1 MSKCILI
8 VIDSLGVGEAPDAE
22 NYGDIGAN
30 TFGNVAKAN
39 GQLDLP
45 TFEKLGFGAITN
57 INGLKD
63 EVTCSIVG
71 KLAES
76 SKGNDSTTGHWEIG
90 GLITQKDF
98 SVFPKGFPSE
108 LIDKISSESGYEF
121 IGNYHASGTEIINE
135 LGEEHLRSGKLILY
149 TSGDS
154 VFQIAAHEDILP
166 VNELYKI
173 CKISREYC
181 NEYNIGRVIARPF
194 IGEKDNFQRTY
205 DRKDFGITPPGETIL
220 SQLFKYGK
228 NSLGIGKI
236 SDLFGDEFLSNSIH
250 TEGDK
255 NGLEILINE
264 YEDNSYDFYFINLVD
279 LDMLYGH
286 REDPAGYYEGLKIID
301 DGLDKLMSV
310 LNDEDI
316 IIITGD
322 HGTDPTD
329 GKTDHSREYVPFI
342 IYKNNLKPKYIGEGD
357 TFSDIAA
364 TISDIYEIENI
375 FPGKSSANHLSWLI
389 ETKC

>member
-22 NYGDIGAN
+22 SYGDIGVN

-108 LIDKISSESGYEF
+108 LIDKISLESGYEF

-329 GKTDHSREYVPFI
+329 GKTDHSREYVPFV
-342 IYKNNLKPKYIGEGD
+342 IYKKNLNPKYIGEGN
-357 TFSDIAA
+357 TFSDIAS

-375 FPGKSSANHLSWLI
+375 FPGKSSANHLS
-389 ETKC
+389 

>member
-22 NYGDIGAN
+22 SYGDIGAN

-39 GQLDLP
+39 GELYLP

-57 INGLKD
+57 IHGLED

-121 IGNYHASGTEIINE
+121 IGNYHASGTEIMNE

-329 GKTDHSREYVPFI
+329 GKTDHSREYVPFV
-342 IYKNNLKPKYIGEGD
+342 IYKKNLNPKYIGEGN
-357 TFSDIAA
+357 TFSDIAS

>member
-22 NYGDIGAN
+22 SYGDIGVN

-108 LIDKISSESGYEF
+108 LIDRISSESGYEF

-264 YEDNSYDFYFINLVD
+264 YENNSYDFYFINLVD

-286 REDPAGYYEGLKIID
+286 REDPTGYYEGLKIID

-329 GKTDHSREYVPFI
+329 GKTDHSREYVPFV
-342 IYKNNLKPKYIGEGD
+342 IYKKNLNPKYIGEGN
-357 TFSDIAA
+357 TFSDIAS

-375 FPGKSSANHLSWLI
+375 FPGKSSANHLS
-389 ETKC
+389 

>member
-39 GQLDLP
+39 GQLNLP

-90 GLITQKDF
+90 GLITQRDF

-108 LIDKISSESGYEF
+108 LIDKISSETGHEF

-135 LGEEHLRSGKLILY
+135 LGEEHLSSGKLILY

-154 VFQIAAHEDILP
+154 VFQIAAHEKILS
-166 VNELYKI
+166 VNDLYKI

-181 NEYNIGRVIARPF
+181 NEYNIGRVIAVSYTHLTLP
-194 IGEKDNFQRTY
+194 
-205 DRKDFGITPPGETIL
+205 TIL
-220 SQLFKYGK
+220 
-228 NSLGIGKI
+228 
-236 SDLFGDEFLSNSIH
+236 
-250 TEGDK
+250 
-255 NGLEILINE
+255 
-264 YEDNSYDFYFINLVD
+264 LV
-279 LDMLYGH
+279 
-286 REDPAGYYEGLKIID
+286 
-301 DGLDKLMSV
+301 
-310 LNDEDI
+310 
-316 IIITGD
+316 
-322 HGTDPTD
+322 
-329 GKTDHSREYVPFI
+329 
-342 IYKNNLKPKYIGEGD
+342 
-357 TFSDIAA
+357 
-364 TISDIYEIENI
+364 
-375 FPGKSSANHLSWLI
+375 
-389 ETKC
+389 

>member
-22 NYGDIGAN
+22 SYGDIGVN

-57 INGLKD
+57 INGLED

-108 LIDKISSESGYEF
+108 LIDKISLESGYEF

-329 GKTDHSREYVPFI
+329 GKTDHSREYVPFV
-342 IYKNNLKPKYIGEGD
+342 IYKKNLNPKYIGEGN
-357 TFSDIAA
+357 TFSDIAS

-375 FPGKSSANHLSWLI
+375 FPGKSSANHLS
-389 ETKC
+389 

>member
-22 NYGDIGAN
+22 SYGDIGVN

-57 INGLKD
+57 INGLED

-329 GKTDHSREYVPFI
+329 GKTDHSREYVPFV
-342 IYKNNLKPKYIGEGD
+342 IYKKNLNPKYIGEGN
-357 TFSDIAA
+357 TFSDIAS

-375 FPGKSSANHLSWLI
+375 FPGKSSANHLSWLT

>member
-22 NYGDIGAN
+22 SYGDIGVN

-57 INGLKD
+57 INGLED

-108 LIDKISSESGYEF
+108 LIDKISLESGYEF

-194 IGEKDNFQRTY
+194 IGKKDNFQRTY

-329 GKTDHSREYVPFI
+329 GKTDHSREYVPFV
-342 IYKNNLKPKYIGEGD
+342 IYKKNLNPKYIGEGN
-357 TFSDIAA
+357 TFSDIAS

-375 FPGKSSANHLSWLI
+375 FPGKSSANHLS
-389 ETKC
+389 

>member
-22 NYGDIGAN
+22 SYGDIGVN

-108 LIDKISSESGYEF
+108 LIDKISLESGYEF

-329 GKTDHSREYVPFI
+329 GKTDHSREYVPFV
-342 IYKNNLKPKYIGEGD
+342 IYKKNINPKYIGEGN
-357 TFSDIAA
+357 TFSDIAS

-375 FPGKSSANHLSWLI
+375 FPGKSSANHLS
-389 ETKC
+389 

>member
-22 NYGDIGAN
+22 SYGDIGVN

-108 LIDKISSESGYEF
+108 LIDKISLESGYEF

-329 GKTDHSREYVPFI
+329 GKTDHSREYVPFV
-342 IYKNNLKPKYIGEGD
+342 IYKKNLNPKYIGEGN
-357 TFSDIAA
+357 TFSDIAS

>member
-22 NYGDIGAN
+22 SYGDIGVN

-108 LIDKISSESGYEF
+108 LIDRISSESGYEF

-264 YEDNSYDFYFINLVD
+264 YENNSYDFYFINLVD

-286 REDPAGYYEGLKIID
+286 REDPTGYYEGLKIID

-329 GKTDHSREYVPFI
+329 GKTDHSREYVPFV
-342 IYKNNLKPKYIGEGD
+342 IYKKNLNPKYIGEGN
-357 TFSDIAA
+357 TFSDIAS

>member
-22 NYGDIGAN
+22 RYGDVGSN
-30 TFGNVAKAN
+30 TFANVSKAN
-39 GQLDLP
+39 GKLNLP
-45 TFEKLGFGAITN
+45 TFEKLGFGAITT
-57 INGLKD
+57 ISGLKN
-63 EVTCSIVG
+63 EVSCSIVG

-90 GLITQKDF
+90 GLITEKDF
-98 SVFPKGFPSE
+98 SVFPEGFPSE
-108 LIDKISSESGYEF
+108 LIDKISSKSGHEF

-135 LGEEHLRSGKLILY
+135 LGDEHLSSGKLILY

-154 VFQIAAHEDILP
+154 VFQIAAHNDVLS
-166 VNELYKI
+166 VDDLYKI
-173 CKISREYC
+173 CKISRKYC

-194 IGEKDNFQRTY
+194 IGDKGNFHRTY

-220 SQLFKYGK
+220 SQLFKSGK

-236 SDLFGDEFLSNSIH
+236 SDLFGEEYLSNSIH

-255 NGLEILINE
+255 NGLEILISE
-264 YEDNSYDFYFINLVD
+264 YEANHYDFYFINLVD

-301 DGLDKLMSV
+301 DGLEKLISV

-329 GKTDHSREYVPFI
+329 GKTDHSREYVPFVM
-342 IYKNNLKPKYIGEGD
+342 YKKNLKPKYIGEGD
-357 TFSDIAA
+357 TFSDIAS
-364 TISDIYEIENI
+364 TISDIYKFENI
-375 FPGKSSANHLSWLI
+375 FPGKSSANHLS
-389 ETKC
+389 

>member
-22 NYGDIGAN
+22 RYGDVGSN
-30 TFGNVAKAN
+30 TFANVSKAN
-39 GQLDLP
+39 GKLNLP
-45 TFEKLGFGAITN
+45 TFEKLGFGAITT
-57 INGLKD
+57 ISGLKN
-63 EVTCSIVG
+63 EVSCSIVG

-90 GLITQKDF
+90 GLITEKDF
-98 SVFPKGFPSE
+98 SIFPEGFPSE
-108 LIDKISSESGYEF
+108 LIDKISSKSGHEF

-135 LGEEHLRSGKLILY
+135 LGDEHLSSGKLILY

-154 VFQIAAHEDILP
+154 VFQIAAHNDVLS
-166 VNELYKI
+166 VDDLYKI
-173 CKISREYC
+173 CKISRKYC

-194 IGEKDNFQRTY
+194 IGDKGNFHRTY

-220 SQLFKYGK
+220 SQLFKSGK

-236 SDLFGDEFLSNSIH
+236 SDLFGEEYLSNSIH

-255 NGLEILINE
+255 NGLEILISE
-264 YEDNSYDFYFINLVD
+264 YEANHYDFYFINLVD

-301 DGLDKLMSV
+301 DGLEKLISV

-329 GKTDHSREYVPFI
+329 GKTDHSREYVPFV
-342 IYKNNLKPKYIGEGD
+342 IYKKNLKPKSIGEGD

-375 FPGKSSANHLSWLI
+375 FPGKSSANHLTWLRGT
-389 ETKC
+389 EC

>member
-22 NYGDIGAN
+22 SYGDIGVN

-39 GQLDLP
+39 CQLDLP

-194 IGEKDNFQRTY
+194 IGDKGNFQRTY

-329 GKTDHSREYVPFI
+329 GKTDHSREYVPFV
-342 IYKNNLKPKYIGEGD
+342 IYKKNLNPKYIGEGN
-357 TFSDIAA
+357 TFSDIAS

-375 FPGKSSANHLSWLI
+375 FPGKSSANHLS
-389 ETKC
+389 

>member
-22 NYGDIGAN
+22 RYGDVGSN
-30 TFGNVAKAN
+30 TFANVSKAN
-39 GQLDLP
+39 GKLNLP
-45 TFEKLGFGAITN
+45 TFEKLGFGAITT
-57 INGLKD
+57 ISGLKN
-63 EVTCSIVG
+63 EVSCSIVG

-90 GLITQKDF
+90 GLITEKDF
-98 SVFPKGFPSE
+98 SVFPEGFPSE
-108 LIDKISSESGYEF
+108 LIDKISSKSGHEF

-135 LGEEHLRSGKLILY
+135 LGDEHLSSGKLILY

-154 VFQIAAHEDILP
+154 VFQIAAHNDVLS
-166 VNELYKI
+166 VDDLYKI
-173 CKISREYC
+173 CKISRKYC

-194 IGEKDNFQRTY
+194 IGDKGNFQRTY

-220 SQLFKYGK
+220 SQLFKNGK

-236 SDLFGDEFLSNSIH
+236 SDLFGEEYLSNSIH

-255 NGLEILINE
+255 NGLEILISE
-264 YEDNSYDFYFINLVD
+264 YEANHYDFYFINLVD

-301 DGLDKLMSV
+301 NGLDKLISV

-329 GKTDHSREYVPFI
+329 GKTDHSREYVPFVM
-342 IYKNNLKPKYIGEGD
+342 YKKNLKPKYIGEGD
-357 TFSDIAA
+357 TFSDIAS
-364 TISDIYEIENI
+364 TISDIYKFENI

-389 ETKC
+389 GTEC

>member
-22 NYGDIGAN
+22 SYGDIGVN

-173 CKISREYC
+173 CKISRKYC

-329 GKTDHSREYVPFI
+329 GKTDHSREYVPFV
-342 IYKNNLKPKYIGEGD
+342 IYKKNLNPKYIGEGN
-357 TFSDIAA
+357 TFSDIAS

-375 FPGKSSANHLSWLI
+375 FPGKSSANHLS
-389 ETKC
+389 

>member
-22 NYGDIGAN
+22 SYGDIGVN

-57 INGLKD
+57 IIGLED

-108 LIDKISSESGYEF
+108 LIDKISLESGYEF

-255 NGLEILINE
+255 NGLEILISE
-264 YEDNSYDFYFINLVD
+264 YENNHYDFYFINLVD

-329 GKTDHSREYVPFI
+329 GKTDHSREYVPFV
-342 IYKNNLKPKYIGEGD
+342 IYKKNLNPKYIGEGN
-357 TFSDIAA
+357 TFSDIAS

>member
-22 NYGDIGAN
+22 SYGDIGVN

-154 VFQIAAHEDILP
+154 VFQIAAHEDILS
-166 VNELYKI
+166 VNDLYKI
-173 CKISREYC
+173 CKISRKYC

-250 TEGDK
+250 TERYK
-255 NGLEILINE
+255 NVLEILINE

-329 GKTDHSREYVPFI
+329 GKTDHSREYVPFV
-342 IYKNNLKPKYIGEGD
+342 IYKKNLNPKYIGEGN
-357 TFSDIAA
+357 TFSDIAS

-375 FPGKSSANHLSWLI
+375 FPGKSSANHLS
-389 ETKC
+389 

>member
-8 VIDSLGVGEAPDAE
+8 VVDSLGVGEAPDAE
-22 NYGDIGAN
+22 KYGDIGSN
-30 TFGNVAKAN
+30 TFGNVSKAN
-39 GQLDLP
+39 GELNLP

-63 EVTCSIVG
+63 EVSCSIVG

-90 GLITQKDF
+90 GLITEKDF
-98 SVFPKGFPSE
+98 SVFPEGFPSE
-108 LIDKISSESGYEF
+108 LIDKISSKSGHEF

-135 LGEEHLRSGKLILY
+135 LGDEHLSSGKLILY

-154 VFQIAAHEDILP
+154 VFQIAAHNDVLS
-166 VNELYKI
+166 VDDLYKI
-173 CKISREYC
+173 CKISRKYC

-194 IGEKDNFQRTY
+194 IGDKGNFHRTY

-220 SQLFKYGK
+220 SQLFKSGK

-236 SDLFGDEFLSNSIH
+236 SDLFGEEYLSNSIH

-255 NGLEILINE
+255 NGLEILISE
-264 YEDNSYDFYFINLVD
+264 YEANHYDFYFINLVD

-301 DGLDKLMSV
+301 DGLEKLISV

-329 GKTDHSREYVPFI
+329 GKTDHSREYVPFVM
-342 IYKNNLKPKYIGEGD
+342 YKKNLKPKYIGEGD
-357 TFSDIAA
+357 TFSDIAS
-364 TISDIYEIENI
+364 TISDIYKFENI

-389 ETKC
+389 GTEC